1 MQKLHYAI
9 FALLMQ
15 YTMQQH
21 IFAIPLHIYKK
32 NAKKMQLCGIYDAI
46 EFPRERLNTESES
59 NTYKTITCKKF

>member
-1 MQKLHYAI
+1 MQLFVFNFIKMQKLHYAI

-21 IFAIPLHIYKK
+21 IFTIPLHIYKK

-46 EFPRERLNTESES
+46 EFPRA
-59 NTYKTITCKKF
+59 ITSLCKQL